1 MQTAVNLTQQELGD
15 LHQLIDRAL
24 LNVQQIDQALDAHPY
39 GDTVVPVVEGLRHRL
54 QDMRRQ
60 LLSGAKVAILDRF
73 DQVQQMIDLLPA
85 PLHDAHVQAYRDHL
99 ANR

>member
-24 LNVQQIDQALDAHPY
+24 LNVQQIDRALDAHPY
-39 GDTVVPVVEGLRHRL
+39 GDTVVPVVDGLRHKL

>member
-1 MQTAVNLTQQELGD
+1 MNRPDASAEPHGRPAPLPR
-15 LHQLIDRAL
+15 QLDSCVFPLPIASGPLEFD
-24 LNVQQIDQALDAHPY
+24 
-39 GDTVVPVVEGLRHRL
+39 E
-54 QDMRRQ
+54 MQ